1 MTRPTGLLAI
11 GLTGALAF
19 GVAACG
25 SDSNDN
31 SSASTPSA
39 STPRTSTTGKT
50 STAAAGGGGGSSAL
64 AVKLTDFKLTP
75 ADPTVKAGTVAIKV
89 ANGGQTTHQ
98 LEVEGPSGEV
108 ESAALQPGQSDTL
121 KVKLNK
127 AGRYEWY
134 CPIDDH
140 KKFGMK
146 GEITVGGGGSAGGGT
161 TTTNTTE
168 TQSGGSNSGSG
179 GGSGGSGGGY

>member
-11 GLTGALAF
+11 GLTGALAL
-19 GVAACG
+19 GLAACG

-31 SSASTPSA
+31 SSSSTPSA

-50 STAAAGGGGGSSAL
+50 STAAAGGGGGGGASAL
-64 AVKLTDFKLTP
+64 AVSETEFKLTP
-75 ADPTVKAGTVAIKV
+75 ANPTVKAGTVAIKV
-89 ANGGQTTHQ
+89 ANNGQITHQ

-108 ESAALQPGQSDTL
+108 RSAVLEPGQSDTL

-140 KKFGMK
+140 KQMGME
-146 GEITVGGGGSAGGGT
+146 GEITVQG
-161 TTTNTTE
+161 
-168 TQSGGSNSGSG
+168 
-179 GGSGGSGGGY
+179 